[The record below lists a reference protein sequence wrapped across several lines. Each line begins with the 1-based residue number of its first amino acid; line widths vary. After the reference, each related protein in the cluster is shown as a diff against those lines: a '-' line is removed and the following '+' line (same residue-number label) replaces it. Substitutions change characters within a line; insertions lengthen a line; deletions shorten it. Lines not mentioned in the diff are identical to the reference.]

1 MEHILSLKNINKSF
15 GGLTTTD
22 NVSIDIEKGT
32 ICGLIG
38 PNGAGKSTLF
48 NIITGNYKADSGR
61 IILNNKNINGL
72 KPHQRA
78 RLGLTRTFQ
87 NLRLFSNMSV
97 YENIAVSSKQPTL
110 AENIMQIA
118 VGTPILDNKK
128 IYDIIE
134 IFDLGKYV
142 NNTAGSLP
150 YGLQRRLELARC
162 LATNPSFIILDEPIA
177 GMNEAEIQEMG
188 RIIRHINSL
197 GITILL
203 SEHDISFV
211 MGLCGHVFVMDKGK
225 IISSGTPQHVSA
237 DPLVREAYFG

>member
-22 NVSIDIEKGT
+22 NVSIDIGRGT

-48 NIITGNYKADSGR
+48 NIITGNYKADNGS
-61 IILNNKNINGL
+61 IIFDDKDISGL

-97 YENIAVSSKQPTL
+97 YENIAVSGKQPTL

-118 VGTPILDNKK
+118 AGRAILDNKK

-142 NNTAGSLP
+142 NSTAGSLP

-188 RIIRHINSL
+188 RIIRYINSL

-211 MGLCGHVFVMDKGK
+211 MGLCGQVFVMDKGK

-237 DPLVREAYFG
+237 DPIVREAYFG

>member
-22 NVSIDIEKGT
+22 NVSIDIGKGT

-48 NIITGNYKADSGR
+48 NIITGNYKADSGSL
-61 IILNNKNINGL
+61 IFDKKDISGL

-97 YENIAVSSKQPTL
+97 YENIAVSGKQPTL

-118 VGTPILDNKK
+118 LGIPILDNKK
-128 IYDIIE
+128 IYEIIE

-142 NNTAGSLP
+142 NSTAGSLP
-150 YGLQRRLELARC
+150 YGLQRKLELARC
-162 LATNPSFIILDEPIA
+162 LAVNPSFIILDEPIA
-177 GMNEAEIQEMG
+177 GMNEA
-188 RIIRHINSL
+188 
-197 GITILL
+197 
-203 SEHDISFV
+203 
-211 MGLCGHVFVMDKGK
+211 
-225 IISSGTPQHVSA
+225 
-237 DPLVREAYFG
+237 